1 MSPTPFKIEIPQ
13 ATINRIMER
22 VRQFEWPDAPEGG
35 GWAYGAEL
43 STMKE
48 IVEYWLH
55 GYDWYR
61 EQEIINRLPHFK
73 ARVRDLDIHFIHIR
87 SNSQKRRPLIIT
99 HGWPGS
105 FVEFM
110 NVIEP
115 LVYPEKHAGKASD
128 AFDIVVPSLPGYG
141 FSGKPKKPISPRT
154 VAAYFDEL
162 MVGTLGYTNYI
173 AQGGDWGSAVS
184 GWLAYDHPQCRAAHI
199 NMFGLRS
206 PGVEPETPEEKQA
219 AQHAEMLFN
228 FEGAYFREQSTKPL
242 TLSYPVMD
250 SPVGMAAWILE
261 KFHGWSDLDD
271 NKLESVYTKDQLLT
285 NVMIYL
291 VTRTCG
297 TSRLPPSS
305 RGGIVRA
312 PVEAIGSVAGIAL
325 CAVGGRALTA
335 ASRWFQKAR
344 RSADG
349 ATPITPTNGSAGML
363 TPGMRPLVAK
373 PSCRPHVTRK

>member
-141 FSGKPKKPISPRT
+141 FSGKPKKPISPRARCAT
-154 VAAYFDEL
+154 TRSCPCAWPRPPTA
-162 MVGTLGYTNYI
+162 
-173 AQGGDWGSAVS
+173 
-184 GWLAYDHPQCRAAHI
+184 RA
-199 NMFGLRS
+199 GR
-206 PGVEPETPEEKQA
+206 
-219 AQHAEMLFN
+219 
-228 FEGAYFREQSTKPL
+228 
-242 TLSYPVMD
+242 
-250 SPVGMAAWILE
+250 
-261 KFHGWSDLDD
+261 
-271 NKLESVYTKDQLLT
+271 
-285 NVMIYL
+285 
-291 VTRTCG
+291 
-297 TSRLPPSS
+297 SS
-305 RGGIVRA
+305 R
-312 PVEAIGSVAGIAL
+312 P
-325 CAVGGRALTA
+325 
-335 ASRWFQKAR
+335 RWR
-344 RSADG
+344 
-349 ATPITPTNGSAGML
+349 
-363 TPGMRPLVAK
+363 
-373 PSCRPHVTRK
+373 